1 LPLAQPRIVLAV
13 SLCYPLL
20 ELPGLPGLRVLPL
33 AALKVA
39 ALKVAALKVAVPWVA
54 ALKVAALKV
63 AVPWVAALKV
73 AVPWVAALKVAV
85 PWVAALK
92 VAALKVAQA
101 IPLSHVMPRFV
112 VVTLQTAPSLSEVS
126 KALTPAGHEVSVGVG
141 PCDTHLRQREYSQ
154 ASQVECLA

>member
-1 LPLAQPRIVLAV
+1 MPLAQPRIVLAG

-39 ALKVAALKVAVPWVA
+39 ALKVAALKVAA
-54 ALKVAALKV
+54 
-63 AVPWVAALKV
+63 
-73 AVPWVAALKVAV
+73 PWVAALKVAV

-112 VVTLQTAPSLSEVS
+112 AVPPQTARSLSEVS
-126 KALTPAGHEVSVGVG
+126 KALTPAGREVPVGVG

>member
-1 LPLAQPRIVLAV
+1 MASPPLPLAQPRIVLAG

-20 ELPGLPGLRVLPL
+20 ELLGLPGLRVLPL
-33 AALKVA
+33 VA
-39 ALKVAALKVAVPWVA
+39 ALKVAALKVAGPLVA
-54 ALKVAALKV
+54 ALKVAGPL
-63 AVPWVAALKV
+63 
-73 AVPWVAALKVAV
+73 
-85 PWVAALK
+85 

-112 VVTLQTAPSLSEVS
+112 AVPPQTARSLSEVS
-126 KALTPAGHEVSVGVG
+126 KALTPAGREVPVGVG